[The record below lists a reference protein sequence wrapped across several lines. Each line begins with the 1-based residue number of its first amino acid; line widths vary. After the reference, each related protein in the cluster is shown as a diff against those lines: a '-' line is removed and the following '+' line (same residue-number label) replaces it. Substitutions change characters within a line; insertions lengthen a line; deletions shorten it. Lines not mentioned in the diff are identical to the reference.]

1 MVALSLVTRLP
12 PFAPICITFLSVCG
26 LVLCTP
32 LLRQLRGTDIRAGD
46 PPLMTRIW
54 MVRFATDH
62 ARQISSRRLPCLS
75 ASLRCHI
82 GSVPRLRLFAV
93 YRAHSI
99 MRTVRA
105 VFLPCTIDYIG
116 FAANH
121 TGVCAAQRSQRT
133 TLGAALAL
141 LLSLSLITTGRAIP
155 SPGTSDKGR
164 SA

>member
-75 ASLRCHI
+75 ASLRCHLAAFHALDC
-82 GSVPRLRLFAV
+82 SRSTA
-93 YRAHSI
+93 
-99 MRTVRA
+99 RTASCASTRA

-116 FAANH
+116 FAANR
-121 TGVCAAQRSQRT
+121 TGCYELPR
-133 TLGAALAL
+133 
-141 LLSLSLITTGRAIP
+141 GRNAP
-155 SPGTSDKGR
+155 PWAR
-164 SA
+164 RLRC

>member
-99 MRTVRA
+99 MRTVRQY
-105 VFLPCTIDYIG
+105 FC
-116 FAANH
+116 
-121 TGVCAAQRSQRT
+121 R
-133 TLGAALAL
+133 AL
-141 LLSLSLITTGRAIP
+141 LTT
-155 SPGTSDKGR
+155 
-164 SA
+164 